1 MQIPAGLQIY
11 AIVSIVGCSN
21 PTIGEAMTQIQPDWV
36 ATNSKRTIIFTPK
49 IKQVSSRPSNFQNRV

>member
-1 MQIPAGLQIY
+1 MWDGLTMQIPAGLQIY

-36 ATNSKRTIIFTPK
+36 ATNSKRTIIFTSK
-49 IKQVSSRPSNFQNRV
+49 